1 MPDQYYQV
9 VPINVPPRETEG
21 RGSRRKFWVLGPDN
35 QTDWLLKFPRPD
47 TGEHWAEKLAAE
59 IGRLVNVNTA
69 LVELAQSGP
78 ELATICQ
85 SFLLAAD
92 DSHDYP
98 TIVPT
103 WYHGSEFLDLAIP
116 NYDISLVW
124 SNRRHN
130 VKNIITAIVH
140 LTGVGST
147 NPMPCWDTMM
157 EQLASYAFLDG
168 LIGNTDRH
176 HENWMVAYV
185 EDAGDNDMRIAPSFD
200 HASSLGRELDD
211 TRHERILASNGVL
224 DYLQKGRGGVFVDN
238 TRYRAPSPLHL
249 AQMLCRWKP
258 ALARNWSDQ
267 LNSIPDAEFRS
278 VIDNIPPQFMSD
290 VAKEVAYQIVITSKI
305 ELLRS
310 VR

>member
-1 MPDQYYQV
+1 MPNQYYQV
-9 VPINVPPRETEG
+9 VPINVLPRETEG
-21 RGSRRKFWVLGPDN
+21 RGSRRKVWVRWEDDR
-35 QTDWLLKFPRPD
+35 TEWLLKFPRPG

-59 IGRLVNVNTA
+59 IGRLINVNTA
-69 LVELAQSGP
+69 IVELAQSGP

-85 SFLLAAD
+85 SFLPAAD
-92 DSHDYP
+92 DSYDYP
-98 TIVPT
+98 TSFTP
-103 WYHGSEFLDLAIP
+103 YFHGSEFLDLVIP
-116 NYDISLVW
+116 NYDISLVR

-130 VKNIITAIVH
+130 LKNIIAAIVQV
-140 LTGVGST
+140 TGVRST
-147 NPMPCWDTMM
+147 NPMPGWDTMM

-185 EDAGDNDMRIAPSFD
+185 VDAGNIEMHIAPSFD
-200 HASSLGRELDD
+200 HASSLGRELHD
-211 TRHERILASNGVL
+211 TKRERILATNGVL
-224 DYLQKGRGGVFVDN
+224 NYLQKGRGGVFVDN
-238 TRYRAPSPLHL
+238 TRHRAPSPLLL

-258 ALARNWSDQ
+258 VLARNWSHQ

-278 VIDNIPPQFMSD
+278 VIDKIPPQFMSD
-290 VAKEVAYQIVITSKI
+290 IAKEFAYQIVITSKV